1 MNRIH
6 KLEKEKTGDFDHGLF
21 EPLSFTCRLGECRSE
36 LLPLLSEVSKVV
48 SSEGS
53 LSKTLKLVLELTQKH
68 LQVTRAIISLYD
80 ASCDQIFIHESFGL
94 SKEEAE
100 KGVYYLG
107 EGVTGKVVETC
118 QPIIVPLIGESPLFL
133 NRTGS
138 WDKTRDQH
146 LSFICVPIVRGLKV
160 MGTVSIERLYN
171 NDQLLYL
178 DLEVLRIIA
187 ATIAQ
192 AVELYLLEG
201 AHKKA
206 LREQDKRALS
216 TLPEKFKPSDI
227 IGNSRAMQAVYRMI
241 EKVSRARTT
250 VLILGE
256 SGVGKERV
264 ASAIHYH
271 SHCAQG
277 PFVKFNCASLP
288 ESVIESEL
296 FGHERGAF
304 TGAISRRVGR
314 FEEANGGTIFLDEVG
329 ELSPSAQAKLL
340 RVLQERC
347 FERVGSNETISVNV
361 RIIAATHRDLRE
373 MVSKGTFREDL
384 FYRLNV
390 FPLLIPPLRDR
401 GNDILILADYF
412 NAYFAREQNV
422 DVSTISTPA
431 LNLLLSYDWPGNVR
445 ELENMMERAVLLA
458 EEGFI
463 HSYHLPINLQPV
475 FGTDAEAMTGIEA
488 RLAKIE
494 YDIIVESLV
503 RHRGNISKAAAQLG
517 TTRRAL
523 GIRMSK
529 YQLDYKQYR
538 GDGN

>member
-1 MNRIH
+1 V
-6 KLEKEKTGDFDHGLF
+6 EKVRPADFDHGLF

-206 LREQDKRALS
+206 LREQDKRAHS

-264 ASAIHYH
+264 ASAIHYY
-271 SHCAQG
+271 SHCSQG

-288 ESVIESEL
+288 ESIIESEL

-314 FEEANGGTIFLDEVG
+314 FEEANGGTLFLDEVG
-329 ELSPSAQAKLL
+329 ELSPSAQSKLL

-412 NAYFAREQNV
+412 NAWFAREQNV
-422 DVSTISTPA
+422 DVPTISTPA
-431 LNLLLSYDWPGNVR
+431 LNLLLSYNWPGNVR

-463 HSYHLPINLQPV
+463 HSYHLPINLQPL
-475 FGTDAEAMTGIEA
+475 FGSEAEAMTGIEA

-494 YDIIVESLV
+494 YDIIVESLI
-503 RHRGNISKAAAQLG
+503 RHRGNISRAAQQLG